1 MYGFEYI
8 CTTFWASALKFK
20 QAINRQKIELIRIET
35 SAGRRVSRRLLVSS
49 AFDQFK
55 RVSSPIAS
63 KDLLLGLTRS
73 VRESTVKAIGVKD
86 L

>member
-1 MYGFEYI
+1 MRGFEHI

-20 QAINRQKIELIRIET
+20 QASNKQKIELIRIET

-63 KDLLLGLTRS
+63 KDLLLRLTRS
-73 VRESTVKAIGVKD
+73 ARESTVKAIGAKD
-86 L
+86 I